1 MKTYRPMLKFLGPLF
16 AVAAWAAGARAADM
30 PAPKTEAP
38 PPNKAVGVSKNVPA
52 EGPGKPS
59 GRLVPEQFSTLF
71 KIADDNNP
79 EGSVPTVKDR
89 NTNPLEFGYYLQ
101 DLLTRA
107 EVETKRKD
115 YPRVIKYY
123 RALAAAIPEEAQG
136 WSLLCEA
143 YQTAGDRERALRAC
157 KYAIDRKG
165 VQIKDYRRYV
175 ELLVAKPD
183 ALDADERTEI
193 NAVLGHLDQQ
203 PDAAVPTAHIRCEA
217 AVKMNDAKALQAC
230 TSVLGTVAP
239 DDRKT
244 IVFQWSLAVLQGD
257 PKEAAQLLARA
268 EKAGVAPESLDR
280 MSKVAITSH
289 WWVSPGRG
297 VAMLGVAVL
306 LALLAMVAYRRR
318 LTTGRRLAP

>member
-1 MKTYRPMLKFLGPLF
+1 M
-16 AVAAWAAGARAADM
+16 
-30 PAPKTEAP
+30 
-38 PPNKAVGVSKNVPA
+38 
-52 EGPGKPS
+52 
-59 GRLVPEQFSTLF
+59 PEQFSTLF

-115 YPRVIKYY
+115 QARVIKYY

-143 YQTAGDRERALRAC
+143 YQTAGDRDRALRAC

-193 NAVLGHLDQQ
+193 NAVLAHLDQQ
-203 PDAAVPTAHIRCEA
+203 PDVAVPTAHIRCEA

-244 IVFQWSLAVLQGD
+244 IVFQWSLAVLRGD
-257 PKEAAQLLARA
+257 PQRGRAAARQ
-268 EKAGVAPESLDR
+268 GGES
-280 MSKVAITSH
+280 
-289 WWVSPGRG
+289 GRG
-297 VAMLGVAVL
+297 PGEPRPHEQGGDHRATGGC
-306 LALLAMVAYRRR
+306 RRGGAWR
-318 LTTGRRLAP
+318 CWAWRFCWLCWPWSRTAAG